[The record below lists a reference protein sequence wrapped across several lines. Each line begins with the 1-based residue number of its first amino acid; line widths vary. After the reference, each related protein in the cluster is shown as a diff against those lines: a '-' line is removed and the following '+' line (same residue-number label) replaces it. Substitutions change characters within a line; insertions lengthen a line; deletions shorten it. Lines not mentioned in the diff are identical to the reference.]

1 MKKYIFILFIALLV
15 SSDSLWAY
23 SESLMHAKQS
33 ERELL
38 NNDLLNRVVFGS
50 HRSVRELLEKGVDV
64 NYQRENDGWTA
75 LIRASYFSYSNN
87 FRIDIIRLL
96 IEYGANVNLQ
106 DKDGYTALVFASYN
120 GHTEAVK
127 LLLANGA
134 DPDLQDNNRRTA
146 LMYASHNGHIEI
158 VKLLL
163 AAGAKVNL
171 QDDRDYTAL
180 YYANREGYIEIQKLL
195 REAGA
200 TE

>member
-1 MKKYIFILFIALLV
+1 MEVQMKKYIFILFIALLV

-23 SESLMHAKQS
+23 SESLMPNQS

-75 LIRASYFSYSNN
+75 LIRASYFSYLNN
-87 FRIDIIRLL
+87 FRIGIIRLL

-106 DKDGYTALVFASYN
+106 DKDGNTALVFASYN
-120 GHTEAVK
+120 GHTEA
-127 LLLANGA
+127 
-134 DPDLQDNNRRTA
+134 
-146 LMYASHNGHIEI
+146 